1 MYKASMSQEI
11 VKKKAAY
18 PTELTEMQ
26 RRFCESLIMIEGRT
40 TRTEAAIHAGYSP
53 KSATQEAAGLIQNPK
68 IQRYLQARSNE
79 VNRAFTVTKNNYVRR
94 QQVLS
99 QKLVDD
105 GKIDKALGYETLIGK
120 ATGQFSETNYN
131 VNINATDLKEREAEI
146 KRLKELNEKRIT
158 DTKLIKE

>member
-1 MYKASMSQEI
+1 MSQEL
-11 VKKKAAY
+11 VKKEAANI
-18 PTELTEMQ
+18 EESDGLTAMQ
-26 RRFCESLIMIEGRT
+26 RRFCDYLIFNEGRT
-40 TRTEAAIHAGYSP
+40 THQDAALKAGYAEVGA
-53 KSATQEAAGLIQNPK
+53 KQEAYRLLKNPK
-68 IQRYLQARSNE
+68 IQTYIAKRSGE
-79 VNRAFTVTKNNYVRR
+79 VNRGFAVTKHNYVRR

-105 GKIDKALGYETLIGK
+105 GKIDKALGFETLIGK

-146 KRLKELNEKRIT
+146 KRLKALNEKRIT

>member
-1 MYKASMSQEI
+1 MSQEI
-11 VKKKAAY
+11 VEKKAQ
-18 PTELTEMQ
+18 PVTELTEMQ
-26 RRFCESLIMIEGRT
+26 RRFCEYLIFNEGRT
-40 TRTEAAIHAGYSP
+40 THQDAAKAAGYRP
-53 KSATQEAAGLIQNPK
+53 NRCKQEAYDLLRNPK
-68 IQRYLQARSNE
+68 IQNYIAKRSAE
-79 VNRAFTVTKNNYVRR
+79 VNRGFAVTKHNYVRR

-105 GKIDKALGYETLIGK
+105 NKIDKALGFETLIGK

>member
-1 MYKASMSQEI
+1 MSQEV
-11 VKKKAAY
+11 VKKETKF
-18 PTELTEMQ
+18 PTDLTEQQ
-26 RRFCESLIMIEGRT
+26 RRFCEYLIFNEGRT
-40 TRTEAAIHAGYSP
+40 THQDAAVQAGYAP
-53 KSATQEAAGLIQNPK
+53 KHARQEAYRLMQNPK
-68 IQRYLQARSNE
+68 IQSYLAKRSAE
-79 VNRAFTVTKNNYVRR
+79 INRSFAVTKHNYVRR

-105 GKIDKALGYETLIGK
+105 GKIDKALGFETLIGK

>member
-1 MYKASMSQEI
+1 MSQEV
-11 VKKKAAY
+11 VKKEANF
-18 PTELTEMQ
+18 PTDLTEQQ
-26 RRFCESLIMIEGRT
+26 RRFCEYLLFNEGRT
-40 TRTEAAIHAGYSP
+40 THQDAAISAGYAP
-53 KSATQEAAGLIQNPK
+53 KHARQEAYRLMQNPK
-68 IQRYLQARSNE
+68 IQSYLAKRSAE
-79 VNRAFTVTKNNYVRR
+79 INRSFAVTKHNYVRR

-105 GKIDKALGYETLIGK
+105 GKIDKALGFETLIGK

-131 VNINATDLKEREAEI
+131 VNISATDLKEREEEI